1 MRHEGVAALWR
12 GAGPTLAMA
21 VPSVAVY
28 LPVYD
33 ALQAAIASAGAPAAA
48 PALAGAVARGL
59 AVLGVGASRAA
70 EGVAGA
76 LTTLRVPTHA
86 CAARRLR

>member
-1 MRHEGVAALWR
+1 VETARRIVRHEGVAALWR

-33 ALQAAIASAGAPAAA
+33 ALHAHISAAGAPGAA
-48 PALAGAVARGL
+48 PALAGAIARGL
-59 AVLGVGASRAA
+59 AVLGVGASRAQALFLCSA
-70 EGVAGA
+70 EAGE
-76 LTTLRVPTHA
+76 P
-86 CAARRLR
+86 